1 MSEFVPEAWEPG
13 GVGGGAAGERVKPG
27 GEIIPGGEATE
38 RNPPLQLDG
47 GAIELPLAT
56 YQGAGNGV
64 AIPISKAAFD
74 AQWKNRSQYL
84 AKLRAFDNRMRQ
96 QGYLTKDGQELFAAR
111 AGLVLDR
118 IGVR

>member
-1 MSEFVPEAWEPG
+1 MTRASIAPAAAASAKRNATVAPADAEPHGATLKVTSNG
-13 GVGGGAAGERVKPG
+13 GHKSSNDSNGGALNKV
-27 GEIIPGGEATE
+27 
-38 RNPPLQLDG
+38 D
-47 GAIELPLAT
+47 
-56 YQGAGNGV
+56 
-64 AIPISKAAFD
+64 SKAAFD